1 MRCLFLDDSNGVSN
15 GKVSFRKVKIMLKY
29 VQLCI
34 TDREKERICVKLD
47 ARMCKK
53 KKSQNHLDFDA
64 ELSRTTNNSLD
75 LIIRKNIVFF
85 KYDCLMVMLRN
96 VFVR

>member
-1 MRCLFLDDSNGVSN
+1 
-15 GKVSFRKVKIMLKY
+15 MLKY

-64 ELSRTTNNSLD
+64 ELSRTDRERLNYVLKKERGRQRKRNLLLLLVNRRTYLPSSVCIQSDTVRD
-75 LIIRKNIVFF
+75 LMSDSWREI
-85 KYDCLMVMLRN
+85 
-96 VFVR
+96 

>member
-1 MRCLFLDDSNGVSN
+1 
-15 GKVSFRKVKIMLKY
+15 MLKY